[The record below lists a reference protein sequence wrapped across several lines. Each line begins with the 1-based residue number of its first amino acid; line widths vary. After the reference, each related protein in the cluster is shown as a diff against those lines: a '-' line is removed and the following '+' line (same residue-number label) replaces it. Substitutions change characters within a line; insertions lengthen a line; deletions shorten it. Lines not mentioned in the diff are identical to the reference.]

1 MSFRV
6 FATDFDGTLA
16 HHGIADQAGVAAL
29 ADLRR
34 RGWFVLLVTGRELP
48 SLFKTFDQTDLF
60 HRIVAENG
68 AVLYTPDTAKTRV
81 LAPPPPPAL
90 VARLQEESVP
100 IQVGHSV
107 IATVEPYEHNVL
119 AAIRDLGLEW
129 HVTFNKGA
137 VMTLP
142 PGITKA
148 TGLTAGLEELGMP
161 AASTVG
167 IGDAE
172 NDHAFLQSCG
182 LSAAVANALPAL
194 KGMAHVVTAASH
206 GAGVVELVQRLVR
219 GGFDEVPAIRPR
231 ESSRQ
236 L

>member
-16 HHGIADQAGVAAL
+16 HHGHADQAAVAAL
-29 ADLRR
+29 ADLRAQ
-34 RGWFVLLVTGRELP
+34 GWLLMLVTGRELP
-48 SLFKTFDQTDLF
+48 SLFATFDQTELF

-68 AVLYTPDTAKTRV
+68 GVLYTPATKTVRR
-81 LAPPPPPAL
+81 LAASPPPAL
-90 VARLQEESVP
+90 VARLQEELVP
-100 IQVGHSV
+100 ITIGHSV

-142 PGITKA
+142 SSVTKA
-148 TGLTAGLEELGMP
+148 TGLLAGLDELGVP
-161 AASTVG
+161 AGLTVG

-182 LSAAVANALPAL
+182 LAVAVANALPAV
-194 KGMAHVVTAASH
+194 KSSAAVVTEASH
-206 GAGVVELVQRLVR
+206 GAGVVELVQRLMK
-219 GGFDEVPAIRPR
+219 GDFDTLPAAVTKSTR
-231 ESSRQ
+231 S
-236 L
+236 